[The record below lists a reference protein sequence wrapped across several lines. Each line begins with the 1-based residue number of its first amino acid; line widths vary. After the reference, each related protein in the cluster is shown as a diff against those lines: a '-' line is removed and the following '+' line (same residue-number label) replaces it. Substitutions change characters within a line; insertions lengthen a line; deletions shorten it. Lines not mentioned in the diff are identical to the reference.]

1 MIDAVTELM
10 QLSNFHKNYSEKDM
24 QRLIYPAIK
33 NNRCVVYRDDDGKP
47 VGMFTYMWLNSKA
60 ETGYLNGTRQLQP
73 EDWETAPTSGKL
85 YVIDFIA
92 PYNNGAK
99 IARKCRSYLSAH
111 TYTDNEGLFVRMASN
126 RRIGRVGRKH
136 AKPTYYSRTS

>member
-1 MIDAVTELM
+1 MIEAVRELM
-10 QLSNFHKNYSEKDM
+10 ELSEFHRQYSEKDM

-33 NNRCVVYRDDDGKP
+33 NNQCVVYYDEEKP
-47 VGMFTYMWLNSKA
+47 VGMFTYMWLNSQA
-60 ETGYLNGTRQLQP
+60 ENGYLDGTRKLQP
-73 EDWETAPTSGKL
+73 EDWETSPITGKL

-111 TYTDNEGLFVRMASN
+111 TYTDNEGLFVRMAKSG
-126 RRIGRVGRKH
+126 RIGRVGRIH
-136 AKPTYYSRTS
+136 AKATYYSRAS